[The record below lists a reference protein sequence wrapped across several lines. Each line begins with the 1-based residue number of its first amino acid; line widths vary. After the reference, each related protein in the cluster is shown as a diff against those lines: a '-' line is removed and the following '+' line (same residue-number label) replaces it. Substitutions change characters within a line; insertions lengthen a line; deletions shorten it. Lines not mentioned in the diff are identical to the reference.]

1 MHIGGG
7 GKQMIQIGVI
17 DLQFAMCLKRT
28 RHLSLSQNFIC
39 KVTGLELVS
48 HDQCLN

>member
-1 MHIGGG
+1 MRIGGG
-7 GKQMIQIGVI
+7 GKQLIKTVI

-39 KVTGLELVS
+39 KVTGLILVS